1 MSMESILELNNI
13 SKSFRNTKALS
24 DVHLQLYPGEIHA
37 LLGENGAGKSTLMNI
52 IFGSYK
58 PDCGDIVYRGEH
70 TAIDS
75 PMDAKKKGIVM
86 VHQEL
91 QLIPDMTV
99 YENIFLA
106 NELVSPVTKFINYKK
121 MEAEA
126 NELLKRVNADF
137 SSREKVKR
145 LSIAQQQMVEIA
157 KALRIDSS
165 VVILDEPTS
174 SLTDKEIDRLFAIMR
189 QLKKEGKALL
199 FVSHR
204 MEEIFQIADRITIL
218 RDGKF
223 IDSMMAEGVS
233 RDELIYKLTGRKIQ
247 SVFNTESLKGE
258 KEVALSVKN
267 LKDTAGKL
275 VGDGI
280 SFDLYK
286 GEILGFSGLV
296 GSGRTE
302 IARLIF
308 GADKIKSGEIS
319 IDGKQVQIR
328 SIKDSMKQGIAL
340 IPENRKLE
348 GFVGMSKNM
357 NNISM
362 SSYDRL
368 QNHGILLD
376 KNILENAKIYMKKL
390 LVKPNDPMK
399 ATQNLSGGNQQKVVI
414 AKWLCTSQKILIMDE
429 PTRGID
435 IGAKEEIY
443 NLMNKLTKQGVSI
456 IMISSELQ
464 EILMMSNRVLVMC
477 EGKVSKI
484 LDREDATEEIIL
496 NYAMGGS

>member
-1 MSMESILELNNI
+1 MESILELKNI

-70 TAIDS
+70 TSIDS
-75 PMDAKKKGIVM
+75 PMDAKRKGIVM

-91 QLIPDMTV
+91 QLVPDMTV
-99 YENIFLA
+99 SENIFLA
-106 NELVSPVTKFINYKK
+106 NELLMPVTKLVDYKK
-121 MEAEA
+121 MEAESD
-126 NELLKRVNADF
+126 ELLKRVRADF
-137 SSREKVKR
+137 SSKEKVKH

-157 KALRIDSS
+157 KALRIDSK
-165 VVILDEPTS
+165 VLILDEPTS
-174 SLTDKEIDRLFAIMR
+174 SLTDKEIDRLFIIMK
-189 QLKKEGKALL
+189 QLRAEGKALL

-204 MEEIFQIADRITIL
+204 MEEIFQVADRITIL

-223 IDSMMAEGVS
+223 IDSMPAEGVG
-233 RDELIYKLTGRKIQ
+233 REELIFKLTGRKIQ
-247 SVFNTESLKGE
+247 SVFNTGSLKGE
-258 KEVALSVKN
+258 KKVALSVNN
-267 LKDTAGKL
+267 LKDANGKL

-308 GADKIKSGEIS
+308 GADKIKSGEILMN
-319 IDGKQVQIR
+319 GKQIQIR

-348 GFVGMSKNM
+348 GFVGISRNM
-357 NNISM
+357 NNVSM
-362 SSYDRL
+362 SSYERL
-368 QNHGILLD
+368 QKHGILLD
-376 KNILENAKIYMKKL
+376 KNILENARIFMKKL
-390 LVKPNDPMK
+390 LVKPDDPMK

-414 AKWLCTSQKILIMDE
+414 AKWLCTSPQILIMDE

-443 NLMNKLTKQGVSI
+443 HLMKALTEQGVSI
-456 IMISSELQ
+456 IMISSELP

-477 EGKVSKI
+477 EGRVSKI

-496 NYAMGGS
+496 NYSMGGS

>member
-1 MSMESILELNNI
+1 MESILELKNI

-58 PDCGDIVYRGEH
+58 PDCGDIVYRGEQ
-70 TAIDS
+70 TSIDS

-91 QLIPDMTV
+91 QLVPDMTV

-106 NELVSPVTKFINYKK
+106 NEPLKPVIKFVDYRK

-126 NELLKRVNADF
+126 DELLSRVKADF
-137 SSREKVKR
+137 SSKQKVKH

-157 KALRIDSS
+157 KALRIDSK
-165 VVILDEPTS
+165 VMILDEPTS
-174 SLTDKEIDRLFAIMR
+174 SLTDKEIERLFVIMK
-189 QLKKEGKALL
+189 QLKEEGKALL

-223 IDSMMAEGVS
+223 IDSMMANGVG
-233 RDELIYKLTGRKIQ
+233 REELIFKLTGRKIQ
-247 SVFNTESLKGE
+247 SVFNTESLKGK
-258 KEVALSVKN
+258 KEVTLSVKN
-267 LKDTAGKL
+267 LKDAAGKL
-275 VGDGI
+275 VGEGI
-280 SFDLYK
+280 TFDLYK

-308 GADKIKSGEIS
+308 GADRIKSGEIM
-319 IDGKQVQIR
+319 IDGKPVQIR

-348 GFVGMSKNM
+348 GFVGISRNM
-357 NNISM
+357 NNIGM
-362 SSYDRL
+362 SSYKRL
-368 QNHGILLD
+368 EKNGILLD
-376 KNILENAKIYMKKL
+376 KDILENARVYMKKL
-390 LVKPNDPMK
+390 LVKPDDPMK

-414 AKWLCTSQKILIMDE
+414 AKWLCTSPKILIMDE

-443 NLMNKLTKQGVSI
+443 NLMNTLTKQGVSI
-456 IMISSELQ
+456 IMISSELP

-477 EGKVSKI
+477 EGRVSKI

-496 NYAMGGS
+496 NYSMGGS